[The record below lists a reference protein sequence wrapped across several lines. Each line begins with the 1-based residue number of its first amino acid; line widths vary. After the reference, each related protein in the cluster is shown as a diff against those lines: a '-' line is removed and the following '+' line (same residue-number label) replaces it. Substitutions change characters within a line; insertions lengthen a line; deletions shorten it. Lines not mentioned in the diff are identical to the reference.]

1 MGFRLKY
8 HIKSKAQSSES
19 RWILLYKS
27 SVLFETQLYMNLS
40 SCVMFENCG
49 ELTVAMF
56 SNPANCP
63 LVSELKQG
71 YQFWKTLW
79 SITSKQWEDK
89 DDFTHVIKARHFWVD
104 PWFEEL
110 VFWLWLLSRIL
121 PLTIRDSKALCMAGP
136 APVGNRRAASLLL
149 CLHTRFLWLTAA
161 PAKRFKRG
169 IAADLIRR
177 QLPSKREQLS
187 SQYIQYRNV
196 P

>member
-8 HIKSKAQSSES
+8 YIKSKAQSSES
-19 RWILLYKS
+19 IWILLYKS

-40 SCVMFENCG
+40 SCIMFENCG

-56 SNPANCP
+56 SSNPANCP

-110 VFWLWLLSRIL
+110 
-121 PLTIRDSKALCMAGP
+121 
-136 APVGNRRAASLLL
+136 SLLTMTPL
-149 CLHTRFLWLTAA
+149 KDFAINYQAQQSTAHGRSCTCTGGLHHYCCVFI
-161 PAKRFKRG
+161 PDSS
-169 IAADLIRR
+169 DLQQH
-177 QLPSKREQLS
+177 QLKGSNE
-187 SQYIQYRNV
+187 V
-196 P
+196 